1 MYNILIVEDELNIAN
16 ALSAYLENHQHRI
29 FLDASGTAVHSIL
42 KAEHIDLV
50 LLDLMLPDV
59 SGETLCKEI
68 RAYSNVPIIMLTA
81 KIEENDIIMGLKIGA
96 DDYIIKPF
104 SLKQVHARI
113 EAVIRRSHQLVGQ
126 SEFYYNDGTLC
137 IDEQRH
143 EVMKFSEKIKLT
155 PNEFKIL
162 LMLAKSAHKV
172 FTRDELIELV
182 MGQDFEGY
190 DRAVDSH
197 IKNIRLKIESDS
209 KAPVY
214 ILTVHGVGY
223 KFK

>member
-1 MYNILIVEDELNIAN
+1 MYNILIVEDELNISN
-16 ALSAYLENHQHRI
+16 ALLAYLESQGHRI
-29 FLDASGTAVHSIL
+29 HVDPSGASVHSIL
-42 KAEHIDLV
+42 RKENIDLV
-50 LLDLMLPDV
+50 LLDLMLPDI
-59 SGETLCKEI
+59 SGEQLCKEI
-68 RAYSNVPIIMLTA
+68 RDYSNVPIIMLTA
-81 KIEENDIIMGLKIGA
+81 KIEENDIINGLKIGA
-96 DDYIIKPF
+96 DDYVIKPF

-113 EAVIRRSHQLVGQ
+113 DAVIRRAKSKADL
-126 SEFYYNDGTLC
+126 SEFYYNDGVLC

-143 EVMKFSEKIKLT
+143 EVMKLSEKIKLT

-172 FTRDELIELV
+172 FTREELIELV

-209 KAPVY
+209 KSPNY
-214 ILTVHGVGY
+214 IITVHGVGY